1 MPQVLP
7 GVSAPETSAQ
17 RESAAVERS
26 SAPRYDVINT
36 LAGGGTN
43 GTLSG
48 LVAREA
54 GRRWDDAGEAL
65 GLRERSPTLSAEEAT
80 ARYGIEG
87 KLTFSSS
94 ISEREALWRN
104 AAKRDEL
111 FRQDILNRN
120 DSVGPLEGFAVSLA
134 GALVDPV
141 TVPLNFIP
149 AFGQGGLATRIGL
162 GGASAS
168 RGAAVARGVGFGAL
182 EGAAIGGLQEGAVFG
197 LAGGREG
204 RDYDLNDLML
214 GVTANAIFG
223 GGARGALEGMGWR
236 PPVAA
241 RDTPQRRTAAQPGGR
256 LEPGR
261 LAAGDRVADLIRR
274 TASDLGEDG
283 ETAVAIGLIESRL
296 DPSARNP
303 VSTAAGV
310 FQFVDDTWASMGGG
324 DKMDAALNVRR
335 GIELMRQNRAALTRA
350 LGREPAPWELYL
362 AHQQGAGGARSLLRD
377 PERPAFDALRAAGV
391 SERKARRTIN
401 DNGGDLSMTAGE
413 FAGHWRRKFADTAG
427 ADVGPV
433 RIDPVPE
440 AVAMMGPEQRM
451 GALARAMDDMAADQP
466 VDVARL
472 IDVELQR
479 RPRFDL
485 EEGVASRGAV
495 DDQPTFM
502 VRPDAETARAES
514 LDGDDLIFGWV
525 EDGALRIERSNLQ
538 EGARGRGLGVAM
550 YQRAAAE
557 AEARGVTLASDF
569 EVSADAQRVWA
580 GLERRGYEVQRSPS
594 ARLIED
600 GVLATDDRSPVFTVA
615 PGARKPATPAAAP
628 SAQTLAPDAFDRLGR
643 EISDDAE
650 TATQA
655 ILERGPPVLDLR
667 AGDAPASAD
676 VGPAAQTLD
685 QAAAAEA
692 SFRRGDRPE
701 PEARPEAETPEAEM
715 QRLADDIA
723 ALDDELDL
731 EIEAG
736 RLTEAEVEA
745 ARADPR
751 DPKAVRTAIEAA
763 AACLLNGEG

>member
-7 GVSAPETSAQ
+7 GVAAPETSAE

-36 LAGGGTN
+36 LVSGGTN

-80 ARYGIEG
+80 SRYGIEG
-87 KLTFSSS
+87 KLTFSDPV
-94 ISEREALWRN
+94 SEREALWRN

-120 DSVGPLEGFAVSLA
+120 DSVGPLEGFGVSLV

-149 AFGQGGLATRIGL
+149 AFGQGTLATRLGL
-162 GGASAS
+162 GGVSAS

-236 PPVAA
+236 PPPVAQDAQA
-241 RDTPQRRTAAQPGGR
+241 RRIVEPGGR

-303 VSTAAGV
+303 TSSAAGV
-310 FQFVDDTWASMGGG
+310 FQFVDDTWAAMGGG

-335 GIELMRQNRAALTRA
+335 GIVLLRQNRAALSRA

-377 PERPAFDALRAAGV
+377 PERPAFDALRAAGL
-391 SERKARRTIN
+391 SERKARRAIN

-427 ADVGPV
+427 ADVGPLRV
-433 RIDPVPE
+433 DPVPE
-440 AVAMMGPEQRM
+440 AVAMMGPEQRL
-451 GALARAMDDMAADQP
+451 GALARAVDDMAADQP

-472 IDVELQR
+472 IDIELQR
-479 RPRFDL
+479 RPAFDL

-495 DDQPTFM
+495 DDQATFM
-502 VRPDAETARAES
+502 VRPDAETARAEN
-514 LDGDDLIFGWV
+514 LGGDDLIFGWV

-580 GLERRGYEVQRSPS
+580 SLERRGYEVERSPS
-594 ARLIED
+594 ARLGED
-600 GVLATDDRSPVFTVA
+600 GMLATDDRSPVFTVA
-615 PGARKPATPAAAP
+615 PGVRKAAAP
-628 SAQTLAPDAFDRLGR
+628 VAAPGAQTISPEAFDRLGR
-643 EISDDAE
+643 EIGEDAE
-650 TATQA
+650 AATDA
-655 ILERGPPVLDLR
+655 ILAKGPPVLDLR
-667 AGDAPASAD
+667 GGDASATAD
-676 VGPAAQTLD
+676 LRPAAQTLD
-685 QAAAAEA
+685 QAATAEA
-692 SFRRGDRPE
+692 SFRRGETPE
-701 PEARPEAETPEAEM
+701 PPARVEPETPEAEM
-715 QRLADDIA
+715 KRLADDVA

-751 DPKAVRTAIEAA
+751 DPKAVRTAIETA